1 MDKFDNVEEIINS
14 LNTITNCI
22 GIEHYNIGC
31 KFCIKIQCSLS
42 IIPCVIQKKDELIP
56 NA

>member
-14 LNTITNCI
+14 LNPITNCI
-22 GIEHYNIGC
+22 RIEHYNTGC
-31 KFCIKIQCSLS
+31 EFCIKIQCSLS
-42 IIPCVIQKKDELIP
+42 IIPCAIQKKDELIP